1 MKPNIFPKFA
11 LILLSLSML
20 LAACTPFG
28 GLMKNIDLAPLYS
41 GTWHLVAYGKDDD
54 INIVSP
60 GLPTFI
66 KFQEDGNLYGNAGCN
81 NFFGSFEAKENG
93 SFSVI
98 EPLGATM
105 MFCERFMDEESA
117 FLAALQSAKSLEFN
131 DVGQLVIRLN
141 DSEEAE
147 FMLFVNQS
155 NVSLYG
161 TGWVL
166 SSLVDPDG
174 EITVPPISAPLLTFS
189 EDGGLYGSGGCNR
202 IMSGFTSEGNTIAID
217 EIASSMMYC
226 DGLMELE
233 DRFNR
238 GLAQVSRFE
247 ISGDRLVLSDEAS
260 INVLTFTGVEFL
272 LTETKWQLNTLNS
285 EAISE
290 DLLVTLTLSPGENS
304 REGVVFGSTGCNRF
318 SGTYTMD
325 GDRLNINV
333 LVVTVIMCDFGME
346 IETAFLE
353 ALRDPLTYKIEF
365 NRLILVSENNALV
378 FLGEKPSVDGV
389 WKVSILGDPQNPVE
403 MTFDQTILAE
413 FNLEEGANTGLL
425 SGATPCQDYDAR
437 FFVDRNIIRINV
449 AEVKDLDQC
458 QNGTALDGQYFDAL
472 GNAVTYEF
480 SRGNV
485 LLRDKDGK
493 QVLEFSI
500 QY

>member
-1 MKPNIFPKFA
+1 
-11 LILLSLSML
+11 
-20 LAACTPFG
+20 
-28 GLMKNIDLAPLYS
+28 
-41 GTWHLVAYGKDDD
+41 
-54 INIVSP
+54 
-60 GLPTFI
+60 
-66 KFQEDGNLYGNAGCN
+66 
-81 NFFGSFEAKENG
+81 
-93 SFSVI
+93 
-98 EPLGATM
+98 
-105 MFCERFMDEESA
+105 MDEESA
-117 FLAALQSAKSLEFN
+117 FLAALQSANTLEFN
-131 DVGQLVIRLN
+131 DVGQLVIRFS
-141 DSEEAE
+141 DSAE
-147 FMLFVNQS
+147 VDFMLFVNQS

-202 IMSGFTSEGNTIAID
+202 IMTGFTIEENTIAID

-233 DRFNR
+233 DRFTS

-247 ISGDRLVLSDEAS
+247 ISGNQLVLSDEAF
-260 INVLTFTGVEFL
+260 ITVLTFDAVELL
-272 LTETKWQLNTLNS
+272 LTETQWQLNTMNG
-285 EAISE
+285 ETISE
-290 DLLVTLTLSPGENS
+290 DLAVTLTLSPGENL
-304 REGVVFGSTGCNRF
+304 REGNVFGSTGCNRF

-325 GDRLNINV
+325 GDQLNINV
-333 LVVTVIMCDFGME
+333 LVVTVIMCDIGME
-346 IETAFLE
+346 TETAFLE

-365 NRLILVSENNALV
+365 NRLILVSEKNALV
-378 FLGEKPSVDGV
+378 FLGEKPSIDGD

-413 FNLEEGANTGLL
+413 FNLEEGANTGSL

-437 FFVDRNIIRINV
+437 FFVDRNFIRINM

-458 QNGTALDGQYFDAL
+458 QNGSALDSQYFNAL